1 MKKDMLY
8 VKEQSSTYIYEKGLE
23 ISKEIAIRLSDPK
36 FVFDSVHTL
45 DNVMTK
51 TEHFPWGDISL
62 SHGYPGN
69 IHLLSLWR
77 RIDESINWNHAI
89 HSNMVEVQS
98 YLARYGTGDI
108 SLYSGW
114 AGIASAVYAASNQG
128 EFYNQFLNQIH
139 RWMSPMVEQWLQ
151 ASTEILRQKNGVPV
165 ELFDTI
171 SGASGVGRY
180 LLKNVTDPLI
190 APLIEPILRFLVDL
204 TEPIC
209 INDKMVPGWFT
220 PSKFHST
227 AGDKSNFPIGSFNCG
242 MAHGIPGPLALLSA
256 AYNSGIEVPGLY
268 RAIEYITEW
277 LLDSQEEDELGSY
290 WPHIIPFEELM
301 TKNKLLRQ
309 REAWCYGT
317 PGVACA
323 LYIASISLNNP
334 TVAQTAL
341 QSFIKAVSYECDRN
355 RMDSPSLCH
364 GLSGL
369 LLMSWRMRNF
379 TKDPAIKPLID
390 QLMTRLLQR
399 FDSST
404 PLGYKDA
411 EPGAANT
418 MRWLTKAGLLEGAA
432 GIAATLVSV
441 GEAEHN
447 DWDYMLMLS

>member
-1 MKKDMLY
+1 MNKDMLD
-8 VKEQSSTYIYEKGLE
+8 VKEQNSTYIYEKGLE

-36 FVFDSVHTL
+36 FVFDSVHTR
-45 DNVMTK
+45 DNVMTE
-51 TEHFPWGDISL
+51 TGHFPWGDISL

-69 IHLLSLWR
+69 IHLLTQWR
-77 RIDESINWNHAI
+77 RIDKSINWSQAI
-89 HSNMVEVQS
+89 HSNMVEIQS
-98 YLARYGTGDI
+98 YLSRFGTGDI

-139 RWMSPMVEQWLQ
+139 RWMSPLVEQWLRN
-151 ASTEILRQKNGVPV
+151 STEILQQKNGVPV
-165 ELFDTI
+165 ELYDTI

-180 LLKNVTDPLI
+180 LLKNTADPVV
-190 APLIEPILRFLVDL
+190 APLIEPLLRFLVEL
-204 TEPIC
+204 TEPIY
-209 INDKMVPGWFT
+209 INDKLVPGWFT
-220 PSKFHST
+220 PSKFQSS
-227 AGDKSNFPIGSFNCG
+227 AGDKSSFPVGSFNCG
-242 MAHGIPGPLALLSA
+242 MAHGIPGPLALLSI
-256 AYNSGIEVPGLY
+256 AYNSGIEVPGQY
-268 RAIEYITEW
+268 RAIENITEW

-290 WPHIIPFEELM
+290 WPHIIPFEELI

-323 LYIASISLNNP
+323 LYISSISLNNP
-334 TVAQTAL
+334 AIAQTAL
-341 QSFIKAVSYECDRN
+341 KSFINAVSYECDRN

-369 LLMSWRMRNF
+369 LLMSKRMWHS
-379 TKDPAIKPLID
+379 TKDPAITILID
-390 QLMTRLLQR
+390 QLMTKLLQR

-411 EPGAANT
+411 EPGVANT
-418 MRWLTKAGLLEGAA
+418 IRWLTKAGLLEGVA
-432 GIAATLVSV
+432 GIAATLQGT
-441 GEAEHN
+441 GEADQN